1 METFE
6 EKLKKMTAWDT
17 EPSLTETE
25 VSELL
30 GSASVADA
38 SGASPLND
46 DWEPSYDLNAA
57 AANGWLIKAG
67 RSASTT
73 ETDPDSLNVA
83 SKIFDNCLEMA
94 KIYSNKRKAAVRIPP
109 LT

>member
-6 EKLKKMTAWDT
+6 DKLKKMTAWDT
-17 EPSLTETE
+17 EPSLTEIE
-25 VSELL
+25 IGELL
-30 GSASVADA
+30 DSASVADA
-38 SGASPLND
+38 AGASPQND

-83 SKIFDNCLEMA
+83 AKIFDNCLKMA
-94 KIYSNKRKAAVRIPP
+94 KIYSNKRKGTVRTTP
-109 LT
+109 LM

>member
-6 EKLKKMTAWDT
+6 DKLKKMTAWDT
-17 EPSLTETE
+17 EPALTETE
-25 VSELL
+25 VGELL
-30 GSASVADA
+30 DSASIADA
-38 SGASPLND
+38 SGASPQND
-46 DWEPSYDLNAA
+46 DWLPSYDLNAA

-67 RSASTT
+67 RSANTT

-83 SKIFDNCLEMA
+83 SKIFDNCLKMA
-94 KIYSNKRKAAVRIPP
+94 KIYSNKRKAAIRIPP